1 MGVAS
6 VWIKKRTE
14 AICNNRVKR
23 GFSFQLNYSHLKVW
37 KVSIFQTEA
46 CLLQSET
53 LQILFSINK
62 IKAWLRC
69 LENPSSLKM
78 ETSKFLLRHEIKT
91 AEVQNGRFGVKNFTE
106 ILLLQKRKS
115 FKWGELIVIL
125 LGLMCLIRMLV
136 SELFAFSKIIQWC
149 WAKIP
154 R

>member
-6 VWIKKRTE
+6 GWIKNQIE

-23 GFSFQLNYSHLKVW
+23 GFSFQLNCSHLKVW
-37 KVSIFQTEA
+37 KVSTFQTEA
-46 CLLQSET
+46 CLLQSGT
-53 LQILFSINK
+53 LQILYDNNK

-78 ETSKFLLRHEIKT
+78 ETIKFLLRREIKT
-91 AEVQNGRFGVKNFTE
+91 AKVQNGRFGVKNFTE
-106 ILLLQKRKS
+106 ILLLEKRKS
-115 FKWGELIVIL
+115 FKWGELMVIL

-136 SELFAFSKIIQWC
+136 SEVFAFPKIIQRC
-149 WAKIP
+149 WAKIL